1 MARTTGKGNDDRKD
15 SDSEDNGNDG
25 KDDWQGR

>member
-1 MARTTGKGNDDRKD
+1 MTMGEDDIDGKDD
-15 SDSEDNGNDG
+15 DSEDNGNSS